1 MDRMYEL
8 ESRLIEVEEQL
19 KNLLTWQFNLARAA
33 ITKFPFTPADS
44 PKLSALALTT
54 TYNQN
59 DEEND
64 ESLFAE
70 HNATGFVVQ
79 EQEKQKSMEIDQS
92 EKTNDAEENN
102 NNEQSKLLILETT
115 GKQSE
120 I

>member
-33 ITKFPFTPADS
+33 ITKSPFTPADS
-44 PKLSALALTT
+44 PKLSGLAPATI
-54 TYNQN
+54 YSQD
-59 DEEND
+59 DEENA
-64 ESLFAE
+64 ESLLAE
-70 HNATGFVVQ
+70 HNATKLVVQ
-79 EQEKQKSMEIDQS
+79 EQEKQRSIEIDES
-92 EKTNDAEENN
+92 RKTNDAEENN
-102 NNEQSKLLILETT
+102 NNEQSKLLISETI